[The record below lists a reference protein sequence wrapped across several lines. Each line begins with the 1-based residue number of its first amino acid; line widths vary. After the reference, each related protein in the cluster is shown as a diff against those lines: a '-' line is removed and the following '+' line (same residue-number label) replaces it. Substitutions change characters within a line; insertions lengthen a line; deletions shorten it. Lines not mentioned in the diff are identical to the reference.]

1 MSNNRIDLKLSKP
14 LQDSGI
20 IHEFYIDND
29 DKLAG
34 EIYVSEIAIE
44 EVVNQ
49 IIDQK
54 RLGLSINNNKNGN

>member
-29 DKLAG
+29 DKLTG
-34 EIYVSEIAIE
+34 EIYVSEIAVE
-44 EVVNQ
+44 EVVNC

-54 RLGLSINNNKNGN
+54 RLRSSLNNIKNGN

>member
-1 MSNNRIDLKLSKP
+1 MSNNRIDLKFSKP

-34 EIYVSEIAIE
+34 EIYVSEIAVDK
-44 EVVNQ
+44 VVHK

-54 RLGLSINNNKNGN
+54 G